1 MFVGR
6 QAPDFR
12 MPAVKDLDAP
22 EREATLREYKGR
34 WLVLFFYT
42 GDFTPASAADVRA
55 FNAAVP
61 ALSGCDAELL
71 GVGSEGTAA
80 HAAWLRHELGPLG
93 FPLASDRTQTIA
105 QAYGA
110 VTDTGTV
117 LPAVFIIDPDGTIRY
132 EVVHDAG
139 VSCSIDE
146 ILRVLT
152 VLRVPALR
160 TLLTR
165 A

>member
-12 MPAVKDLDAP
+12 MPTIRDLDGIEHETA
-22 EREATLREYKGR
+22 LLDYKGR

-55 FNAAVP
+55 FNTTVP
-61 ALSGCDAELL
+61 ALAGCDAELL
-71 GVGSEGTAA
+71 GVGTEGTPA
-80 HAAWLRHELGPLG
+80 HTAWLRHELGPLG
-93 FPLASDRTQTIA
+93 FPLASDRTQTVA
-105 QAYGA
+105 QAYG
-110 VTDTGTV
+110 VLTDGGTAA
-117 LPAVFIIDPDGTIRY
+117 PSVFIIDPDGGVRY

-139 VSCSIDE
+139 VSCSVDE
-146 ILRVLT
+146 VLRVLT

-160 TLLTR
+160 PG
-165 A
+165 